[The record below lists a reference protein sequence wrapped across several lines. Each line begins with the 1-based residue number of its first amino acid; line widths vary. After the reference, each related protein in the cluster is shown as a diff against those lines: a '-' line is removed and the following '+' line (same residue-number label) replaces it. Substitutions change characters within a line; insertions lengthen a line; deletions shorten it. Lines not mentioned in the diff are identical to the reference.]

1 MCSSASWAGL
11 QWREVCPTV
20 WEQIFQSPRVSLQR
34 AAWISRCWQML
45 SLCPVSPG
53 VISENCSFFESV
65 MESENLFW
73 SRLTSPECLCCRIEG
88 HTKSLSGCFWG
99 SCYGNSH
106 NCSYLRNA
114 EIFVKELPFSTYS
127 RKKAAIGCAD
137 PTITQIPA
145 KHLQAW
151 ICQRSQIKAFLFPL
165 PFLYQTGIS
174 FLP

>member
-1 MCSSASWAGL
+1 M
-11 QWREVCPTV
+11 
-20 WEQIFQSPRVSLQR
+20 
-34 AAWISRCWQML
+34 

-65 MESENLFW
+65 FESENLFW
-73 SRLTSPECLCCRIEG
+73 SCLTSPECLCCRIEG

-106 NCSYLRNA
+106 NCSYMRNA
-114 EIFVKELPFSTYS
+114 EIFAKELPFSTYS
-127 RKKAAIGCAD
+127 HKKAAIGGCAD

-165 PFLYQTGIS
+165 SFLYQPGIS
-174 FLP
+174 FLPQCICCGLFVCEKSPDSREVCSYEKKNGSFGGKI